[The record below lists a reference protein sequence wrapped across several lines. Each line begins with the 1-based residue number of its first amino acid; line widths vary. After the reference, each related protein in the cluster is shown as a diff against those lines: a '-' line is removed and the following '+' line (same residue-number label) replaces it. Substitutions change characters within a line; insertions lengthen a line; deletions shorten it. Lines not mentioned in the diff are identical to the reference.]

1 MPKLKKRDY
10 AQMVIA
16 FEGYRMEQKIPRSD
30 VANQIC
36 VSETTYRRKLQSP
49 EKFTVK
55 ELCSIGRFLG
65 IPVEELRGFI
75 KY

>member
-1 MPKLKKRDY
+1 
-10 AQMVIA
+10 
-16 FEGYRMEQKIPRSD
+16 MEQKIPRSD

-65 IPVEELRGFI
+65 ILVEELRGFI